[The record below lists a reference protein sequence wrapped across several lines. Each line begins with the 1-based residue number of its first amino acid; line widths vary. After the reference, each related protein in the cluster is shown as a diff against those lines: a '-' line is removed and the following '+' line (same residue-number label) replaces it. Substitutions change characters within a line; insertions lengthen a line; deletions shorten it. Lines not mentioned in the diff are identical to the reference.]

1 MNHILQSVRPVAA
14 AVGFHSHVSQAARH
28 FWNPGLVCKSHS
40 AIRDASRGRNVK
52 TQSTSR
58 SRDNALQGSVN
69 PNLGDFGDRGEVSQY
84 FGPEVEAGRQRP
96 VNFWGPQ

>member
-1 MNHILQSVRPVAA
+1 M
-14 AVGFHSHVSQAARH
+14 
-28 FWNPGLVCKSHS
+28 
-40 AIRDASRGRNVK
+40 K